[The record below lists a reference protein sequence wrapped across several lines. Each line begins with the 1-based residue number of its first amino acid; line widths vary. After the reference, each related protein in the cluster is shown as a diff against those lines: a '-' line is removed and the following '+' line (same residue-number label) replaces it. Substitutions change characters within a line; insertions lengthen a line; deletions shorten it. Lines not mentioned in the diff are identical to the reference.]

1 MQSVLGFLHG
11 KDNRTNDDGNEETS
25 KEENTK
31 KS

>member
-11 KDNRTNDDGNEETS
+11 KDNRTKDDGNEETP
-25 KEENTK
+25 KEENSK